1 MLEIMFDI
9 PSRNDI
15 KSCEITKDVI
25 EKKAA
30 PKFQYR
36 EEAPRLEAPRRESDA
51 C

>member
-36 EEAPRLEAPRRESDA
+36 EEAPSWSPRRESDA